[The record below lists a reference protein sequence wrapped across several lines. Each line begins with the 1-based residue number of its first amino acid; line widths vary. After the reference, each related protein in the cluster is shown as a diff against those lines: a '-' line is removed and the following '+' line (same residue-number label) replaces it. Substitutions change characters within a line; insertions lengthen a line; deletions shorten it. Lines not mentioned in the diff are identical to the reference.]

1 MAKEMSKKAR
11 GMLIH
16 VWADIHKSSSKSPV
30 FSKQLEKRYKIS
42 GAEVRSVVHRLR
54 DEGKP
59 ICSGAD
65 GYYLAK
71 DLVEARH
78 TINHLRSRAN
88 SMLETARS
96 MEEFFTREDQQVLL

>member
-11 GMLIH
+11 GMLVHI
-16 VWADIHKSSSKSPV
+16 WADIHKSSSINPV
-30 FSKQLEKRYKIS
+30 FSKQLENRYKLS

-54 DEGKP
+54 EDGKP
-59 ICSGAD
+59 ICSGSE

-96 MEEFFTREDQQVLL
+96 MEEFFTGEDQQVLL

>member
-11 GMLIH
+11 GMLVHI
-16 VWADIHKSSSKSPV
+16 WADIHKSSSINPV
-30 FSKQLEKRYKIS
+30 FSKQLENRYKLS
-42 GAEVRSVVHRLR
+42 GAEVRSVIHRLR
-54 DEGKP
+54 EDGKP
-59 ICSGAD
+59 ICSGSE

-96 MEEFFTREDQQVLL
+96 MEEFFTGEDQQVLL

>member
-11 GMLIH
+11 SMLVHI
-16 VWADIHKSSSKSPV
+16 WADIHKSTSKSPI
-30 FSKQLEKRYKIS
+30 FSKQLERRYKLS
-42 GAEVRSVVHRLR
+42 GAEVRSVIHKLR
-54 DEGKP
+54 DEGRP

-96 MEEFFTREDQQVLL
+96 MEEFFTKEDQQVLL